1 MSALITICLIGLA
14 NIFGELYTI
23 TSLISR
29 LQSSANSNSE
39 LTTDIKSLRYTAE
52 DMYLELEKIR
62 NGHYSD
68 DDYVHYI
75 LQMAKEKIE
84 EIKLKYP

>member
-1 MSALITICLIGLA
+1 
-14 NIFGELYTI
+14 
-23 TSLISR
+23 
-29 LQSSANSNSE
+29 
-39 LTTDIKSLRYTAE
+39 
-52 DMYLELEKIR
+52 MYLELEKIR